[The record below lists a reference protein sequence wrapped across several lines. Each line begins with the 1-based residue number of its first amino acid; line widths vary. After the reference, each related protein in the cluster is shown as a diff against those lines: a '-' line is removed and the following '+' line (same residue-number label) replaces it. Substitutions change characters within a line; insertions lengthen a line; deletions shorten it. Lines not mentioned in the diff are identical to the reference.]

1 MAKRRPVRKA
11 ARPKAETLR
20 RETLRRA
27 RRVVEEPEIEEVEVV
42 RVRPTGTRWFGA
54 SPWIVIVGVIGV
66 LLILFVPMF
75 SATKTV
81 EKTETVMVPVQKERQ
96 GEVTVNEDIKV
107 YQGYLEERGTT
118 VARTGYTIRYDY
130 WGDPYYASYTYY
142 DTVKGSTTTV
152 DAVDEIVEIQQTRGP
167 DNTWVITLRAH
178 DGTQIVHRD
187 ITSYDLTKTGKATVQ
202 VKKTVST
209 PYTENEP
216 QEVTREVDIKVR
228 VNLIKLIF
236 GNY

>member
-1 MAKRRPVRKA
+1 MAKTSPARKKVETPKTKTRRRV
-11 ARPKAETLR
+11 
-20 RETLRRA
+20 
-27 RRVVEEPEIEEVEVV
+27 RRVVEEPEVEVV
-42 RVRPTGTRWFGA
+42 RVKPTGTRWFGVN
-54 SPWIVIVGVIGV
+54 PWVVIGGAIGV
-66 LLILFVPMF
+66 LLLLFLPMF
-75 SATKTV
+75 SATKMV
-81 EKTETVMVPVQKERQ
+81 EKTETVMVSVQKERQ
-96 GEVTVNEDIKV
+96 EEVTVDETIKV
-107 YQGYLEERGTT
+107 YQGYLEEKGTT

-130 WGDPYYASYTYY
+130 WGDPYYAAYTYY

-202 VKKTVST
+202 VKKTVSK
-209 PYTENEP
+209 PYTEQEP
-216 QEVTREVDIKVR
+216 QQVTREVNIKVR